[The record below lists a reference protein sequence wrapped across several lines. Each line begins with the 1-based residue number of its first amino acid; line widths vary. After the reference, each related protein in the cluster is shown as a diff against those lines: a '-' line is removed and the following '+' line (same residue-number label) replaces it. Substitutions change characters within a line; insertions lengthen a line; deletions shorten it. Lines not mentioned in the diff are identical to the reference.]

1 MQFAP
6 GATGNATPTRTL
18 TAVASDTLAGLA
30 VDALDNL
37 YVFTQAP
44 TTNQMAIDIFTPDES
59 GSTAPVESI
68 TTTSW
73 TASNYGQIAVR

>member
-1 MQFAP
+1 M
-6 GATGNATPTRTL
+6 L

-44 TTNQMAIDIFTPDES
+44 TTNQLAVAIFTPDES
-59 GSTAPVESI
+59 GSTTPAETI
-68 TTTSW
+68 TATSW
-73 TASNYGQIAVR
+73 TASTYGQIAVR